1 MKTENLYIAKGDYLN
16 KILSRIPTNTLLFK
30 NITGIGATYSEI
42 MDKTRNS
49 IIIVPNVPVIQ
60 GKRAKHTHLLG
71 VYEGIGKDQI
81 KRFLKK
87 SKPKFKKIM
96 VTPESLSRV
105 LDSLKELE
113 IDYLNEYFLLI
124 DEFDKMTHDSDFREE
139 ITFPMSLF
147 FEFKNKAMVSATP
160 IIPSDTRFEK
170 HNFTIKNIVPT
181 YPITRELKLIT
192 TNSVLDAFKSK
203 LESCKSDKIFVFF
216 KSLAQISNYINSL
229 NIESESSIF
238 TSKEEVKEF
247 YNKRKEITPYHLG
260 YILDET
266 KFSKYNFL
274 TSRYFTAVDIDIEED
289 ADVFILADLKVS
301 HTIIDPSNEIIQI
314 LGRFRKN
321 NIKSAHFITDISPSI
336 SFKSQEQCKAYLEA
350 NQEVFN
356 YLKTMRFSTPDLVI
370 KEVIDDLIDMTG
382 YKIFVNKDYS
392 INYFLRDNY
401 CLSNHIK
408 SLYID
413 IKRLMVEFKNV
424 KIYNTEMKYFNVLHE
439 DLPFSNLDLD
449 KVKFRDTSIP
459 FLEKLNTIIDNLNEL
474 QDIQK
479 RIHAGEYVIGNMQE
493 MTKYLLEKYPE
504 IFNIFMD
511 EGEDRLRE
519 IAKSQLKLSQ
529 YYQKTYLNDASKNY
543 PLISELQEKFR
554 IGEVYKEAS
563 ILTKF
568 FMVAKNYDIG
578 IKRNKHCLGLFIETK
593 KISKLNG
600 QRRLEIT
607 GFIHKK

>member
-1 MKTENLYIAKGDYLN
+1 MKTENLYISKDTYLDT
-16 KILSRIPTNTLLFK
+16 ILSRIPTNTLLFK
-30 NITGIGATYSEI
+30 NITGIGATYLEI
-42 MDKTRNS
+42 IDKTRNS

-60 GKRAKHTHLLG
+60 GKQTKHSHLLG

-113 IDYLNEYFLLI
+113 IDYFNEYFLLI

-139 ITFPMSLF
+139 ITFPMTVF

-160 IIPSDTRFEK
+160 IIPSDSRFAK
-170 HNFTIKNIVPT
+170 HNFTIKNIIPT
-181 YPITRELKLIT
+181 YPITRELKVIT

-216 KSLAQISNYINSL
+216 KSLAQISNYIKSL
-229 NIESESSIF
+229 NIENESSIF

-247 YNKRKEITPYHLG
+247 YNKRKEINPFHLS
-260 YILDET
+260 YLLDET

-314 LGRFRKN
+314 LGRFRKSK
-321 NIKSAHFITDISPSI
+321 IKSAHFITDIPTSI

-370 KEVIDDLIDMTG
+370 KEVIDGLIDMTG

-401 CLSNHIK
+401 CLSNHVK

-413 IKRLMVEFKNV
+413 VKRLILEFKNV

-449 KVKFRDTSIP
+449 KIKFKDTSIP
-459 FLEKLNTIIDNLNEL
+459 FLDKLNIIIDNLNEL
-474 QDIQK
+474 QNIQK
-479 RIHAGEYVIGNMQE
+479 RIHEGEYVIGNMQE
-493 MTKYLLEKYPE
+493 MRKYLLEKHPE

-511 EGEDRLRE
+511 EGEERLRE
-519 IAKSQLKLSQ
+519 IAKSQLKLNQ
-529 YYQKTYLNDASKNY
+529 YYQKAYLNDASKNF
-543 PLISELQEKFR
+543 PLISELNEKFR
-554 IGEVYKEAS
+554 MGEQYNEAN
-563 ILTKF
+563 ILNKF
-568 FMVAKNYDIG
+568 FSIAKKYDNG
-578 IKRNKHCLGLFIETK
+578 IKRNKHFLNLFINTK
-593 KISKLNG
+593 KIPKLNG
-600 QRRLEIT
+600 QRRIEVT
-607 GFIHKK
+607 GFVHLK